1 MFPLTDPLLS
11 GQATGPEGWSSMA
24 FCGGAAGCGHQEQG
38 VQTEGPHLH
47 TSSSCGGVFDNGA
60 SAQFRQ
66 EPQNRNL
73 MSGPHRDLS
82 GGRTYRVA
90 CFTAVQPGV

>member
-1 MFPLTDPLLS
+1 
-11 GQATGPEGWSSMA
+11 MA

-66 EPQNRNL
+66 GPQNRNL
-73 MSGPHRDLS
+73 MSGLLVSRLFSLVCDIQHLDAGCRELS
-82 GGRTYRVA
+82 VLLD
-90 CFTAVQPGV
+90 